1 MHPEFG
7 KRYKVSKPQK
17 KKPSKKSSHYIRGK
31 YEVKVLEKF
40 ILHLLT
46 YFHIFAKNQNI

>member
-17 KKPSKKSSHYIRGK
+17 KKNLKKVNYIRGK